1 MRMGTLAETLAHFVV
16 DTPPE
21 AIPALPRERARMS
34 LASTL
39 ASAAMGQE
47 IDSTRIVRDLEFWEG
62 GAQQATVWFDGRRLS
77 LSRAVRV
84 NAVASDAAASD
95 DSDMRSI
102 AHIGTIISTT
112 AVALGEHLRCSG
124 AALSEAMVLG
134 YEIAGRIDESLTP
147 GRMQRGFHGSVST
160 VFGAAVT
167 AGRLLKLDAARM
179 THAIALAA
187 TSIGGMAIAA
197 DTSCAREYHAGNA
210 AMIGM
215 QAALAASRGFTGE
228 PAVLDAPRGFLSAM
242 NGQALDDITAGLGDD
257 WDIVTD
263 MAVKLMPGAHPFHAT
278 AEAAAQAAIQGNVR
292 PQDIRQVTISAAVQ
306 WTNFRGEPHPR
317 NLVDAAHSLVY
328 FVAASIVERKFDWSA
343 MTLEKMQDP
352 VIAGVQDKVVFDP
365 DPPPLPDRFP
375 HRHGGS
381 VSIALHD
388 GRVFTARCVAPRGSG
403 PRGVQWADV
412 DAKYRR
418 LVAMAGVG
426 HEALERSLALLHE
439 LDALE
444 SIDPLIALLNSRD

>member
-1 MRMGTLAETLAHFVV
+1 
-16 DTPPE
+16 
-21 AIPALPRERARMS
+21 
-34 LASTL
+34 
-39 ASAAMGQE
+39 
-47 IDSTRIVRDLEFWEG
+47 
-62 GAQQATVWFDGRRLS
+62 
-77 LSRAVRV
+77 
-84 NAVASDAAASD
+84 
-95 DSDMRSI
+95 
-102 AHIGTIISTT
+102 
-112 AVALGEHLRCSG
+112 
-124 AALSEAMVLG
+124 
-134 YEIAGRIDESLTP
+134 
-147 GRMQRGFHGSVST
+147 
-160 VFGAAVT
+160 
-167 AGRLLKLDAARM
+167 
-179 THAIALAA
+179 
-187 TSIGGMAIAA
+187 
-197 DTSCAREYHAGNA
+197 
-210 AMIGM
+210 
-215 QAALAASRGFTGE
+215 
-228 PAVLDAPRGFLSAM
+228 VLDAPRGFLSAM